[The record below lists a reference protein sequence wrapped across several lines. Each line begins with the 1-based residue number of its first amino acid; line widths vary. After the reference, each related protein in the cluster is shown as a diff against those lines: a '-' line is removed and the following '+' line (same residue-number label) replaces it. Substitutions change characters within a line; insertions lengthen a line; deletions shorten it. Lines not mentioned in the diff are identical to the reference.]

1 MSTRRELSGWLV
13 RQTRPLLWPLGVAT
27 LARIAGDL
35 LNVAVLVVAAMGL
48 ISAWRGEVELW
59 PLAAWL
65 IGLSLVKAGLRYLE
79 HYAGHWVAFAALQ
92 RLRELLF
99 HRLVPQAPA
108 ATTGRASAET
118 TARATEDIDR
128 IEVFF
133 AHTIP
138 PVVAA
143 VVVPAVALG
152 WFAAAVDGP
161 TALCIAVPLLLAL
174 LLPLVT
180 AGRGAAASRAE
191 LEARGEL
198 SVHVADDAEGL
209 REVLAFDARAQRD
222 GARRRIETVIHR
234 ARMRLARDLAV
245 REMIERMLWGAALVL
260 VLLTAPDLTAV
271 LLGAGLLVG
280 LWLGGAGT
288 DDFASGLDAAL
299 AACARVRRVVD
310 AAPAVVDSGSGSL
323 PPGALDVAV
332 DGVTFHYPGMPVPAL
347 DDVDAAVAAGGWLR
361 LVGVSGS
368 GKSTVA
374 SLLLR
379 AHDVDAGAVRLGGV
393 PVQEVPLAD
402 LRRAVAVVDQRL
414 VLFPGSVAD
423 NLRLARPDAGD
434 DELDDALR
442 IVALDGEALPDGLRT
457 RVGERGALLSGGQ
470 LQRVALARALVAR
483 PRVLVLDESLS
494 QLDEATARIVRAR
507 LAEMPERPTVVEI
520 THRTDLVPN
529 DAPVVVIDRGVI
541 VEQGVAG
548 ELRAEGGAFARLSAR
563 L

>member
-1 MSTRRELSGWLV
+1 MSSRRDLAGWLI
-13 RQTRPLLWPLGVAT
+13 RQTRPLLWPLGIAT

-35 LNVAVLVVAAMGL
+35 LNVAVLVIAATGL
-48 ISAWRGEVELW
+48 VSVWSGTIDLW

-99 HRLVPQAPA
+99 RRLVPQAPA
-108 ATTGRASAET
+108 ATTGRASAEI
-118 TARATEDIDR
+118 TARATDDIDR

-138 PVVAA
+138 PVIAA
-143 VVVPAVALG
+143 VVVPAAALG

-174 LLPLVT
+174 LLPLAT
-180 AGRGAAASRAE
+180 SGRGAAATRAE
-191 LEARGEL
+191 LTARGEL
-198 SVHVADDAEGL
+198 SVHVADDAQGL

-222 GARRRIETVIHR
+222 GARGHIETAIRR
-234 ARMRLARDLAV
+234 ARLRLAGDLAV
-245 REMIERMLWGAALVL
+245 REVIERMLWGAALVL
-260 VLLTAPDLTAV
+260 VLLTGSDVATV
-271 LLGAGLLVG
+271 LLGVGLLVG

-288 DDFASGLDAAL
+288 DDFVSGLDAAL

-310 AAPAVVDSGSGSL
+310 APPTVVDAGTSSL
-323 PPGALDVAV
+323 PDRALDVAV
-332 DGVTFHYPGMPVPAL
+332 DGVTFHYPQARIPAL
-347 DDVDAAVAAGGWLR
+347 DGVDAAVAAGGWLR

-393 PVQEVPLAD
+393 PVQDVPLAD
-402 LRRAVAVVDQRL
+402 LRRAVAVVDQRP

-434 DELDDALR
+434 DELHAALR
-442 IVALDGEALPDGLRT
+442 IVALDGGALPDGLRA
-457 RVGERGALLSGGQ
+457 RVGERGAQLSGGQ

-494 QLDEATARIVRAR
+494 QLDEATAGAVRAR

-520 THRTDLVPN
+520 THRTDLVPD
-529 DAPVVVIDRGVI
+529 DAPVVVIDRGVV
-541 VEQGVAG
+541 VEQGIAA
-548 ELRAEGGAFARLSAR
+548 ELRAAEGAFARLSAR